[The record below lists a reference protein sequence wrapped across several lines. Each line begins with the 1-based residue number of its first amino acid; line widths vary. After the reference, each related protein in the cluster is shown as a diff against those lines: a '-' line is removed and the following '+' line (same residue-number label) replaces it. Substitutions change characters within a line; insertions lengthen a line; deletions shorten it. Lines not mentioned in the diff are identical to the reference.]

1 MPFLLCALIRETE
14 PFECTVYMNHV
25 GFVFTEIMVG
35 EDKRHLWELWHMDRE
50 RECTECTSR
59 TQVGNCLWA
68 CSLKDRNARSTCTGR
83 PMSFVCRVSV
93 PLQRQYC
100 THIMSTH
107 PDIPAPNNTTAGNIK
122 STCHLQDPK
131 DQTVAQI
138 DSGENRDLSH
148 IASTCAGNSLRVE
161 K

>member
-1 MPFLLCALIRETE
+1 MKFTLTLDFTHPSPTHPQGQDHRRHPTLGHHHSTTSEVKDLIVSTRQWMPFLLCALIRETE

-83 PMSFVCRVSV
+83 WALYDVCQFRSNDN
-93 PLQRQYC
+93 
-100 THIMSTH
+100 I
-107 PDIPAPNNTTAGNIK
+107 APT
-122 STCHLQDPK
+122 
-131 DQTVAQI
+131 
-138 DSGENRDLSH
+138 
-148 IASTCAGNSLRVE
+148 
-161 K
+161 